1 MSVLWQPNRH
11 GDYSCQWSPQLANVL
26 RPLFV
31 WVLPGLLPRA
41 LLDAKPEGCDPLVPR
56 VQAPSL
62 PLQTRVTP
70 ALEINLLTLLHVC
83 PAPGHAMASSDS
95 SHQGG
100 GVWPT
105 GAWSTADAQATLAG
119 YGKGPVPEM
128 PSADLS
134 LLSTRRPVFRPHP
147 PAPRLSAGPAGGLAL
162 GTECNPSGHLPEP
175 PSPGRR
181 CPTGVP
187 PGPPLP
193 PTPAACSLSPV
204 PQRAPSPS
212 WGQGGCSGHHL
223 FLPQTPALS
232 LLPCRDLQWPCSSL
246 PCPPHHWGL
255 RLVWARVSH
264 LSLDC
269 ADTCPD
275 PATLRPRL
283 IFYFGFWYQGL
294 NPRALNHRARHHLF
308 FFFLRV
314 IIFQL

>member
-11 GDYSCQWSPQLANVL
+11 GDYPCQWSPQLANVL

-31 WVLPGLLPRA
+31 WVLPGLLPCA
-41 LLDAKPEGCDPLVPR
+41 LLDSKPEGREPLVPR

-62 PLQTRVTP
+62 PLQTCVTP
-70 ALEINLLTLLHVC
+70 APEINLLTLLHVC

-105 GAWSTADAQATLAG
+105 GAWSTADAQAALAG
-119 YGKGPVPEM
+119 YGKGPVPEV

-134 LLSTRRPVFRPHP
+134 LLSTRRPVFCPRP

-187 PGPPLP
+187 PGPPVP
-193 PTPAACSLSPV
+193 PTPAPCSLSPV
-204 PQRAPSPS
+204 PQRAPSPFLGAG
-212 WGQGGCSGHHL
+212 WLQRAPPLLTPDPCPVPAALQG
-223 FLPQTPALS
+223 PAMA
-232 LLPCRDLQWPCSSL
+232 LLSL

-283 IFYFGFWYQGL
+283 IFYLGFWYQGL
-294 NPRALNHRARHHLF
+294 NPRALNHQARHHLF
-308 FFFLRV
+308 F
-314 IIFQL
+314 